1 MERWVEET
9 LHRGFRVNLK
19 ADRVLFDSETEH
31 QRLIIFDNADFGRVM
46 MLDSIVQVTTKDEFI
61 YHEMMSHVPLFA
73 HGRAKRVL
81 IVGGGDGGVLREA
94 LRHPE
99 LEQVTL
105 CEIDRGVIDLCR
117 KYFPEISAGAY
128 DDPRTR
134 IVIAD
139 GTKFVA
145 ETRRP
150 FRRDHDQF
158 HRSRR
163 ARRRAVHPRILCR
176 LPALPEAGGT
186 ARHPERAPLLA
197 GGRTQPER
205 RLFPRTL
212 RRRLRLS
219 RQYPDL
225 FRRSHVFRL
234 GHRQQE
240 TSGASTQEDRA
251 PPREGRRL
259 PHPLL
264 VPGGPCRFLR
274 ASPLRA
280 RSGRSLLKALTFPSP
295 RGEGGLRR
303 FGASRVGLLQL
314 LVIRFLTRPS
324 RGHRSHLVCH
334 LASWH
339 PPPRGRESS
348 A

>member
-73 HGRAKRVL
+73 HGRAKRAL

-145 ETRRP
+145 ETPERFDVIMVDSTDPVGPGAVLFTREFYAGCRRCLKPGGLLITQNGLP
-150 FRRDHDQF
+150 FLQAGELKQSVGYFRELFADASAYLANTPTYFGGPMSFGWATDNKKLREHRRKKIE
-158 HRSRR
+158 RR
-163 ARRRAVHPRILCR
+163 HEKADAFPTRYWSPEVHVASF
-176 LPALPEAGGT
+176 ALPPYV
-186 ARHPERAPLLA
+186 R
-197 GGRTQPER
+197 
-205 RLFPRTL
+205 
-212 RRRLRLS
+212 
-219 RQYPDL
+219 DM
-225 FRRSHVFRL
+225 V
-234 GHRQQE
+234 
-240 TSGASTQEDRA
+240 
-251 PPREGRRL
+251 EG
-259 PHPLL
+259 
-264 VPGGPCRFLR
+264 
-274 ASPLRA
+274 
-280 RSGRSLLKALTFPSP
+280 
-295 RGEGGLRR
+295 
-303 FGASRVGLLQL
+303 
-314 LVIRFLTRPS
+314 
-324 RGHRSHLVCH
+324 
-334 LASWH
+334 
-339 PPPRGRESS
+339 
-348 A
+348 